1 MSKCLDEKQ
10 ASLDKNQQFLNDNQ
24 RSVLKQWFAKDPYPK
39 RDTIRKLSDTLGV
52 DKRKVYNWFN
62 NERNRLK
69 KNKIPLPAQS
79 KSIILLLEI
88 FQFGFGYTL
97 C

>member
-1 MSKCLDEKQ
+1 MCKCLDKKQ
-10 ASLDKNQQFLNDNQ
+10 ASLDKHQQCLNDNQ
-24 RSVLKQWFAKDPYPK
+24 RSVLKECFAKNPYPK
-39 RDTIRKLSDTLGV
+39 QDKIRKLSDALGV
-52 DKRKVYNWFN
+52 DKRKVYNWFT

-88 FQFGFGYTL
+88 FEFGFG
-97 C
+97 